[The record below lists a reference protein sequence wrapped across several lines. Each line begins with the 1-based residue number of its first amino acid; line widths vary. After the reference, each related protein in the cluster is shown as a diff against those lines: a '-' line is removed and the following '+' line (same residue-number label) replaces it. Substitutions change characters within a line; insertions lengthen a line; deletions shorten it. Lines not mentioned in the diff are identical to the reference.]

1 MEQRE
6 IWNIETADQSFRVL
20 SCLSPWNGGQIQ
32 VLAAKIL
39 FHKLHGVN
47 SQLSSNWPC
56 LAPLHVFM
64 FVSSSVLPSV
74 ASLAICS
81 PWASNILRSFSLR
94 PWEKHWALGRLK
106 PPMCLRKSCVCI
118 YTCVCVHI
126 CVYIYMCVCVNIYI
140 YMCMC
145 TYIYVN
151 IYIYIYTCMSS

>member
-126 CVYIYMCVCVNIYI
+126 CVYIYMCVCQYI

-151 IYIYIYTCMSS
+151 IYIYIYIYTCMSS